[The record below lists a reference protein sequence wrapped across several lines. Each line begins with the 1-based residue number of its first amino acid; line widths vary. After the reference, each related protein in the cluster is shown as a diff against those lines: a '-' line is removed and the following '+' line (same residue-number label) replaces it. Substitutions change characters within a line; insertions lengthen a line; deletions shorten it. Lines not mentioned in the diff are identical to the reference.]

1 MKLNQSSLLLSLLL
15 SLSSCTPLVLRTM
28 GMKKPHVPTDEEF
41 YRFGEKWN
49 MSIYF
54 QQTLLPSFVDE
65 IEKID
70 SVHPKLAQDLLQPIQ
85 AMYFDSSGKL
95 ISYHINCYAGGY
107 PNLNWNR
114 FGNFDVFPAKTNAP
128 CDSLVTLSWLLP
140 FLKPVEYPCVKIK
153 DLDYTVVVFWSRFTG
168 RQSRHLVEFIQKNIK
183 LASKETRIQIM
194 YVNTDEV
201 FTKLF

>member
-41 YRFGEKWN
+41 YRFGQKWS

-54 QQTLLPSFVDE
+54 QQTLLPSYMDE

-70 SVHPKLAQDLLQPIQ
+70 SVNPKLTKDLLQPIQ
-85 AMYFDSSGKL
+85 AMYFDSSGRL

-114 FGNFDVFPAKTNAP
+114 DGKFDVFPAKTQAP
-128 CDSLVTLSWLLP
+128 CDFLLTLSWLLP
-140 FLKPVEYPCVKIK
+140 FLKPIEYPCVKMK

-168 RQSRHLVEFIQKNIK
+168 RQSRHLVEYVQKNIK

>member
-15 SLSSCTPLVLRTM
+15 SFSSCTPLVLRTM

-49 MSIYF
+49 MSIYH
-54 QQTLLPSFVDE
+54 QQTLLLSFVDE

-70 SVHPKLAQDLLQPIQ
+70 SVNPKLAQNLLQPIQ

-95 ISYHINCYAGGY
+95 ISYHINCNAGGY

-114 FGNFDVFPAKTNAP
+114 FGNFDVFPAKTNAQ

-168 RQSRHLVEFIQKNIK
+168 RQSRHLVEYVQKNIK
-183 LASKETRIQIM
+183 LASKENRIQIM

>member
-54 QQTLLPSFVDE
+54 QQTLLPTYIEE

-70 SVHPKLAQDLLQPIQ
+70 SINPKLAKDLLQPIQ
-85 AMYFDSSGKL
+85 AMYFDASGKL

-114 FGNFDVFPAKTNAP
+114 NGNFDVFPAKTQAP
-128 CDSLVTLSWLLP
+128 CDSLMTLSWLLAH
-140 FLKPVEYPCVKIK
+140 LKPVEYPCVKMK
-153 DLDYTVVVFWSRFTG
+153 DLDYTVVVFWSRWTG
-168 RQSRHLVEFIQKNIK
+168 RQSRHLVEYVQKNLK

-201 FTKLF
+201 FTNLI

>member
-15 SLSSCTPLVLRTM
+15 SVSSCTPLVLRTM

-54 QQTLLPSFVDE
+54 QQSLLPSYIDE

-70 SVHPKLAQDLLQPIQ
+70 SVNPKLAKDLLQPIQ
-85 AMYFDSSGKL
+85 AMYFDTSGKL

-114 FGNFDVFPAKTNAP
+114 NGNFDVFPAKTQAP
-128 CDSLVTLSWLLP
+128 CDSLMTLSRLLVH
-140 FLKPVEYPCVKIK
+140 LKPVEYPCVKMK
-153 DLDYTVVVFWSRFTG
+153 DLDYTVVVFWSRWTG
-168 RQSRHLVEFIQKNIK
+168 RQSRHLVEYVQKNIK

>member
-54 QQTLLPSFVDE
+54 QQTLLPSYIDE

-70 SVHPKLAQDLLQPIQ
+70 SINPKLAKDLLQPIQ
-85 AMYFDSSGKL
+85 AMYFDASGKL

-114 FGNFDVFPAKTNAP
+114 NGNFDVFPAKTQAP
-128 CDSLVTLSWLLP
+128 CDSLMTLSWLLAH
-140 FLKPVEYPCVKIK
+140 LKPVEYPCVKMK
-153 DLDYTVVVFWSRFTG
+153 DLDYTVVVFWSRWTG
-168 RQSRHLVEFIQKNIK
+168 RQSRHLVEYVQKNLK

-201 FTKLF
+201 FTKLI

>member
-1 MKLNQSSLLLSLLL
+1 
-15 SLSSCTPLVLRTM
+15 M

-54 QQTLLPSFVDE
+54 QQTLLPSYIDE

-70 SVHPKLAQDLLQPIQ
+70 SINPKLAKDLLQPIQ
-85 AMYFDSSGKL
+85 AMYFDASGKL

-114 FGNFDVFPAKTNAP
+114 NGKFDVFPAKTQAP
-128 CDSLVTLSWLLP
+128 CDSLMTLSWLLAH
-140 FLKPVEYPCVKIK
+140 LKPVEYPCVKMK
-153 DLDYTVVVFWSRFTG
+153 DLDYTVVVFWSRWTG
-168 RQSRHLVEFIQKNIK
+168 RQSRHLVEYVQKNLK

-201 FTKLF
+201 FTKLI

>member
-1 MKLNQSSLLLSLLL
+1 MKLSQSSLLFCVLLL
-15 SLSSCTPLVLRTM
+15 LSSCTPLVLRTM
-28 GMKKPHVPTDEEF
+28 GMKKPHHPTEEEF
-41 YRFGEKWN
+41 YHFGQKWN

-54 QQTLLPSFVDE
+54 QQTLLLSYIDE
-65 IEKID
+65 IEKL
-70 SVHPKLAQDLLQPIQ
+70 SNVHPKLAKDLLQPIQ
-85 AMYFDSSGKL
+85 AMYFDASGKL

-114 FGNFDVFPAKTNAP
+114 DGKFEVFPAKTQAS
-128 CDSLVTLSWLLP
+128 CDSLVSLTWLLP

-153 DLDYTVVVFWSRFTG
+153 NLDYTVVVFWSRWTG
-168 RQSRHLVEFIQKNIK
+168 RQSRHLVELVQKNLK
-183 LASKETRIQIM
+183 LASKDTRIQIM

>member
-54 QQTLLPSFVDE
+54 QQTLLPSYIEE

-70 SVHPKLAQDLLQPIQ
+70 SINPKLAKDLLQPIQ
-85 AMYFDSSGKL
+85 AMYFDASGKL

-114 FGNFDVFPAKTNAP
+114 NGNFDVFPAKTQAP
-128 CDSLVTLSWLLP
+128 CDSLMTLSWLLAH
-140 FLKPVEYPCVKIK
+140 LKPVEYPCVKMK
-153 DLDYTVVVFWSRFTG
+153 DLDYTVVVFWSRWTG
-168 RQSRHLVEFIQKNIK
+168 RQSRHLVEYVQKNLK

-201 FTKLF
+201 FTNLI

>member
-1 MKLNQSSLLLSLLL
+1 
-15 SLSSCTPLVLRTM
+15 M
-28 GMKKPHVPTDEEF
+28 GMKKPLSITEDEL
-41 YRFGEKWN
+41 YGFGRKWN

-54 QQTLLPSFVDE
+54 QQTLLPSYIDE
-65 IEKID
+65 IAKID
-70 SVHPKLAQDLLQPIQ
+70 SVNPKLAKDLLQPIQ
-85 AMYFDSSGKL
+85 AMYFDSSGRL

-114 FGNFDVFPAKTNAP
+114 DGKFDVFPAKTQAP

-140 FLKPVEYPCVKIK
+140 HLKPLEYPCVKMK
-153 DLDYTVVVFWSRFTG
+153 DLDYTVVVFWSRWTG
-168 RQSRHLVEFIQKNIK
+168 RQSRRLVEFVQKNMK

-201 FTKLF
+201 FTKLL

>member
-1 MKLNQSSLLLSLLL
+1 
-15 SLSSCTPLVLRTM
+15 M

-54 QQTLLPSFVDE
+54 QQTLLPSYIDE

-70 SVHPKLAQDLLQPIQ
+70 SINPKLAKDLLQPIQ
-85 AMYFDSSGKL
+85 AMYFDASGKL

-114 FGNFDVFPAKTNAP
+114 NGNFDVFPAKTQAP
-128 CDSLVTLSWLLP
+128 CDSLMTLSWLLAH
-140 FLKPVEYPCVKIK
+140 LKPVEYPCVKMK
-153 DLDYTVVVFWSRFTG
+153 DLDYTVVVFWSSWTG
-168 RQSRHLVEFIQKNIK
+168 RQSRHLVEYVQKNLK

-201 FTKLF
+201 FTKLI

>member
-1 MKLNQSSLLLSLLL
+1 MRFNIQLISVSLLLSLTA
-15 SLSSCTPLVLRTM
+15 CTPIVLRTM
-28 GMKKPHVPTDEEF
+28 GMKKPHIPSEEEF
-41 YRFGEKWN
+41 YYFGQKWN

-54 QQTLLPSFVDE
+54 QQTLLTSFVDE

-70 SVHPKLAQDLLQPIQ
+70 SVNPKLAKDLLQPIQ

-128 CDSLVTLSWLLP
+128 CDSLLTLSWLLQY
-140 FLKPVEYPCVKIK
+140 LKPVEYPCTEKK
-153 DLDYTVVVFWSRFTG
+153 NLDYTIIVFWSRWTG
-168 RQSRHLVEFIQKNIK
+168 RQSKHLVEYIQKNMS
-183 LASKETRIQIM
+183 LAPKETRIRVL

>member
-1 MKLNQSSLLLSLLL
+1 MLRNIRFLSVSILLSMTA
-15 SLSSCTPLVLRTM
+15 CTPLILSTM
-28 GMKKPHVPTDEEF
+28 GMKKPRIITEDEL
-41 YRFGEKWN
+41 YSYGRKWN
-49 MSIYF
+49 MSLYY
-54 QQTLLPSFVDE
+54 QQTLLPTYVDE
-65 IEKID
+65 LEKID
-70 SVHPKLAQDLLQPIQ
+70 SVNPKLAKDLLQPIQ
-85 AMYFDSSGKL
+85 AMYFDSSERL
-95 ISYHINCYAGGY
+95 ISYHINCNAGGY

-140 FLKPVEYPCVKIK
+140 FLNPVEYPCVKIK

-168 RQSRHLVEFIQKNIK
+168 RQSRHLVEFVQENLK

>member
-70 SVHPKLAQDLLQPIQ
+70 SVNPKLAQDLLQPIQ
-85 AMYFDSSGKL
+85 AMYFDSSGRL

-114 FGNFDVFPAKTNAP
+114 SGNFDVFPVKTNAP

-140 FLKPVEYPCVKIK
+140 FLKSVEYPCVKIK

-168 RQSRHLVEFIQKNIK
+168 RQSRHLVEFVQENLK

>member
-1 MKLNQSSLLLSLLL
+1 MQRNIRFLFVIILLSLTA
-15 SLSSCTPLVLRTM
+15 CTPLILSTM
-28 GMKKPHVPTDEEF
+28 GMKKPHIPTDEEF

-49 MSIYF
+49 MSIYY
-54 QQTLLPSFVDE
+54 QQTLLSSYIDE
-65 IEKID
+65 IEKLD
-70 SVHPKLAQDLLQPIQ
+70 SINPKLANDLLQPIQ
-85 AMYFDSSGKL
+85 AMYFDSSGRL

-140 FLKPVEYPCVKIK
+140 FLKPVEYPCVKIN
-153 DLDYTVVVFWSRFTG
+153 DLDYTVIVFWSHFTG
-168 RQSRHLVEFIQKNIK
+168 RQSRHLVEFVQENLK

-194 YVNTDEV
+194 YVNTDEI